1 MNPYPYSVIIPSV
14 GRKSLLRA
22 VTSVITQTI
31 PPQEVI
37 VVGHN
42 LPKTDLLNL
51 DFPGL
56 RIIETL
62 VPQAAGK
69 NRQDGTSL
77 VQTPYIAYLDD
88 DDYWLPEK
96 TEKQFEIM
104 SGDQD
109 LILYNCR
116 ARIKSNFG
124 EFDWPRKLIKENVSV
139 IEYLFGDI
147 NFMPGDRFFPTTGYF
162 MKTDIA
168 LKLGWQEIE
177 HDDWDFIFRAQ
188 AEGMKFVMHA
198 DTLVVIDQRGS
209 GSSRSGS
216 NPWPSRFLTMHSQQ
230 MTREELRN
238 FLAGVTLQR
247 ALNSGSW
254 LAVLKT
260 LIKILELGF
269 WKKSTLVAMI
279 RVLRIRN
286 VFRIRKIYL
295 RSWSE
300 NIFKAFDSGTT
311 FKKS

>member
-1 MNPYPYSVIIPSV
+1 MNLYSYSVIIPSI
-14 GRKSLLRA
+14 GRKILLRA
-22 VTSVITQTI
+22 VTSVINQTI

-42 LPKTDLLNL
+42 LPKTDLLKL

-62 VPQAAGK
+62 DPQTASK
-69 NRQDGTSL
+69 NRQVGTSL

-109 LILYNCR
+109 LIIYNCR

-124 EFDWPRKLIKENVSV
+124 EFDWPRKLIKENISV

-147 NFMPGDRFFPTTGYF
+147 NFIPGDSFFPITGYF

-168 LKLGWQEIE
+168 LKLGWREID

-188 AEGMKFVMHA
+188 AEGIKFVMHA
-198 DTLVVIDQRGS
+198 DTLVVIDQTGS
-209 GSSRSGS
+209 GESRNRS
-216 NPWPSRFLTMHSQQ
+216 NPWPPRFLTMHSQQ
-230 MTREELRN
+230 MTGDQFRN

-247 ALNSGSW
+247 ALNSGSGVT
-254 LAVLKT
+254 VLKI

-269 WKKSTLVAMI
+269 WKKSTLIAMI

-295 RSWSE
+295 RLRSE
-300 NIFKAFDSGTT
+300 YIFKAFDSGKT